1 MFGFIKTR
9 KTQTSL
15 SYPDRS
21 STMEGRMGYS
31 FRGQAW
37 GQNRLVLKKTL
48 KDRAATLVKDAT
60 HHRVHRPNGFS
71 WPKRRQEQK
80 ESWSVSHN
88 FVRSSHEP
96 IALLWPTLNSG
107 QKKKSECET
116 QTDQLTPGI
125 LHSSLAFLV
134 RLTECLIIDASPQQQ
149 KWESISQNYDH
160 RKTVTYPS
168 RGHGCRNTW
177 AAEGLLAC
185 AAHTNQSENPLE
197 LFRQAGKSMLSY
209 RAIKELT
216 SQSSRSTALGGNEE
230 VNWNTVSWPQG
241 KFLTAYYIRQSY
253 LMREWL

>member
-107 QKKKSECET
+107 QKKKSERET

-134 RLTECLIIDASPQQQ
+134 RLTGCLIIDASPQQQ
-149 KWESISQNYDH
+149 KWESISKIMIIERLSLILQEDMGVGTPGQQKGSWPVQPIQTNQKIHWNFSDRQANPCYPTELLRNLRVRAQEAQHWVAMKRWIEILSADH
-160 RKTVTYPS
+160 R
-168 RGHGCRNTW
+168 
-177 AAEGLLAC
+177 
-185 AAHTNQSENPLE
+185 
-197 LFRQAGKSMLSY
+197 
-209 RAIKELT
+209 
-216 SQSSRSTALGGNEE
+216 
-230 VNWNTVSWPQG
+230 VNSW
-241 KFLTAYYIRQSY
+241 LHIILDSHI
-253 LMREWL
+253 